1 MDFDLAELLENAIY
15 DIEDLKTHEDDIIIP
30 YKGNPNVKAA
40 GSSIALTQERAL
52 EMAKCAADPI
62 YFCKTYLK
70 IITLDHGLQPF
81 IPRPYQER
89 AISTILDNRF
99 VIIKQGRQSGK
110 TATTAAV
117 MMWLMLFNKE
127 WSIACLAH
135 KQDQAIEIID
145 RIKIYFESLPL
156 WMQPNV
162 SAWNRKSIRLSN
174 KTKVFAAATGSG
186 SVRGQTLNFVFCD
199 EFAIVPPN
207 IAGEFYDGTF
217 PTISSGTDTKFVIA
231 STPKGFNLFHR
242 IWKEAEEGIN
252 GFVPFS
258 INWWDVPGRDEA
270 WRAAEIARTSE
281 AMFNQEYAT
290 DFLGSSATLIS
301 SKKLLEITTS
311 EPISKDESQR
321 KLFIFEHPKPGHKYV
336 MSVDVSEGVGG
347 DSSAFAVLDVTQTPF
362 KVVCTYNDEWT
373 DPLDYP
379 NIIFDTAHYYNEAF
393 VAVEN
398 NSIGQGVVNQLYMDL
413 EYTNVFSTDTKTP
426 KDNEDI
432 MEGGRKRLGIK
443 QTANT
448 RRRGNS
454 TLKSLI
460 ENDQLFVEDQRIF
473 SQLVRY
479 VQKNGKFQGTDGAHD
494 DLVMCLVIFSYLT
507 TLKNFKEIIGIDILN
522 ALNQK
527 RLDSQHHLPPDI
539 VIDPFMMGLGV
550 DDILDFSGISEFDAW
565 MMS

>member
-1 MDFDLAELLENAIY
+1 MSFDLSALEVTDY
-15 DIEDLKTHEDDIIIP
+15 TIEDLKYHEDDVIIP

-40 GSSIALTQERAL
+40 GSSIVITPERGL
-52 EMAKCAADPI
+52 ELAKCAADPV
-62 YFCKTYLK
+62 YFCQNYLK

-81 IPRPYQER
+81 VPRPYQER
-89 AISTILDNRF
+89 AIETMLENRF
-99 VIIKQGRQSGK
+99 TIIKQGRQSGK

-127 WSIACLAH
+127 YAIACLAH

-145 RIKIYFESLPL
+145 RIKIYFESMPL

-162 SAWNRKSIRLSN
+162 VAWNRKSIRLSS

-199 EFAIVPPN
+199 EFAIVPNN
-207 IAGEFYDGTF
+207 IAEEFYTGTF

-231 STPKGFNLFHR
+231 STPKGFNLFYK
-242 IWKEAEEGIN
+242 IWKEAEENAN

-270 WRAAEIARTSE
+270 WRKAEIARTSE
-281 AMFNQEYAT
+281 AMFDQEYAT
-290 DFLGSSATLIS
+290 EFLGSSATLVTG
-301 SKKLLEITTS
+301 KKLLS
-311 EPISKDESQR
+311 LVMKEPIGMDESKN
-321 KLFIFEHPKPGHKYV
+321 KLFIFEAPIPGHRYV
-336 MSVDVSEGVGG
+336 LVADVSEGVGG
-347 DSSAFAVLDVTQTPF
+347 DSSAFVVLDVTQTPF
-362 KVVCTYNDEWT
+362 KVVCTFNDEWC

-379 NIIFDTAHYYNEAF
+379 NIIFDSAHYYNEAF
-393 VAVEN
+393 VAIEN

-413 EYTNVFSTDTKTP
+413 EYTNVFSTDTKTK

-432 MEGGRKRLGIK
+432 MEGGRQRLGIR

-454 TLKSLI
+454 TLKSLV
-460 ENDQLFVEDQRIF
+460 ENDQLFIEDQRIF
-473 SQLVRY
+473 SQMTRY
-479 VQKNGKFQGTDGAHD
+479 VRKNGKFQATDGAHD

-507 TLKNFKEIIGIDILN
+507 TLKNFKEIVGIDILT

-539 VIDPFMMGLGV
+539 VID
-550 DDILDFSGISEFDAW
+550 SGIMMPDIIMDFAGVSEFDAW
-565 MMS
+565 LMS